1 MSLKANGLSKIKQI
15 RSLSLAPLT
24 VLLSS
29 ATSSQWVKRANTL
42 LGVRF
47 KTYGFAW
54 KWDAPKFE
62 GLSWFSIILSLFF
75 PIERAINWGG
85 DPSPIFFGDPL
96 PLHSWGMVGLQCSC
110 LFAATGACEEAAS
123 VAPQRGGTMVT
134 ITLAALILNLWT
146 RRLVLKSI
154 KVYQITKDDP
164 VTWSNFC
171 VQLLGSF

>member
-24 VLLSS
+24 ILLSS
-29 ATSSQWVKRANTL
+29 ATSSQWVQRANTL

-75 PIERAINWGG
+75 PIERAINWGSIPHFFWRHAPAPFLRHG
-85 DPSPIFFGDPL
+85 WPSVLL
-96 PLHSWGMVGLQCSC
+96 PLRSHWSLWGSGLCGTPKGWNHGYNYLGRVDFEFVNTEVGH
-110 LFAATGACEEAAS
+110 
-123 VAPQRGGTMVT
+123 
-134 ITLAALILNLWT
+134 
-146 RRLVLKSI
+146 KSI

-171 VQLLGSF
+171 LQLLGSF

>member
-24 VLLSS
+24 ILLSS

-75 PIERAINWGG
+75 PIERAIKLGWGSIPHFFWRPAPAPFLRHG
-85 DPSPIFFGDPL
+85 WPSVLL
-96 PLHSWGMVGLQCSC
+96 PLRSHWSLWGSGLCG
-110 LFAATGACEEAAS
+110 T
-123 VAPQRGGTMVT
+123 QRGGTMVT